1 MSVNNLTQEA
11 DLTVSDISNEDLLQ
25 NTQAIVVLE
34 ENASTQPLT

>member
-11 DLTVSDISNEDLLQ
+11 DLTESDISNEDLLQ
-25 NTQAIVVLE
+25 VVL